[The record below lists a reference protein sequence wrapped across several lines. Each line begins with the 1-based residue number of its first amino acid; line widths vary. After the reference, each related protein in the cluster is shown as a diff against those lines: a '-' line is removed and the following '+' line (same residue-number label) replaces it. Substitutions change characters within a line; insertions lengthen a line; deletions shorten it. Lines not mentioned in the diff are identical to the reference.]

1 MKNKNFNLGKYLFKI
16 FLMLAFVMPT
26 QMFAYYIAGW
36 GGDWNHREMGN
47 NQYTYYAQT
56 AGDYQFKISEQ
67 ANWNKQ
73 WACGTTV
80 NVSGVVT
87 KNSCNNGDNISV
99 KLTKNADVTISFNGS
114 VITVTATEVTV
125 ALDAYLKGSFDTW
138 GTGKQM
144 TKNGDQF
151 ELKNVELGADTQL
164 KINYAGN
171 IWAGYDQV
179 KSGDKGGFCTRGNG
193 GDDNNI
199 IISVTGTYSFYYK
212 QASNEI
218 YMVLESSGE
227 TGGDDEEDDYIEALE
242 CDAAN
247 TRIIYTEDFGT
258 FSDDKGRASYSKSGT
273 GFTAKVPTSSYTA
286 MTTSCTAIENAGY
299 YAVLANPFYAG
310 CGTQKQGDT
319 HACECNNGQW
329 YQNITDHTGN
339 TNGGMLFYNCR
350 DGKSQTDIL
359 YESTVDVCQNT
370 YINFSAYIASATAA
384 DRGCSVKAKVR
395 FILYDAE
402 SNAELS
408 RYTTD
413 YIPLEEGK
421 WEKIA
426 VMFNSKSADKVTLKL
441 LNLAESGCGND
452 LLLDDITFSVCTPK
466 ANLVC
471 SNGTEECT
479 LLPGQKET
487 LTASIIS
494 GVMENPYYLWQYQSN
509 KAGWMPIGQPEVN
522 KTELEVIPETNP
534 TLYRV
539 IIANTAEEAINIAG
553 QGNPSACGMYAI
565 TNTVTA
571 NVTNL
576 GLISNL
582 SDGSIC
588 ADGVDKNT
596 LTLKVTN
603 PLNVAVTG
611 VKVAVEIPE
620 GVTAYNAGTTTVFTG
635 FAEFD
640 LAANGSKTLTLDL
653 KSTAA
658 ITASQIKSI
667 KSYIAKTFDLTW
679 DSESAL
685 VKVSSDITVNP
696 VPTAKFAVA
705 SENIC
710 KGSTTTGTNVIIS
723 NGSPNY
729 TLTIGGTNY
738 TATTSPY
745 LFAVNPTSTTTYT
758 LTKVMDAKGCYST
771 PTSNNTVT
779 VNVEEIK
786 ITTHPASTSVCVGA
800 GATFSVV
807 ASGVNKYQW
816 QVSSDNSNWNNISG
830 ATAST
835 YTISATTSND
845 NNKYYR
851 VVVSKDG
858 GKCEQQESNSAMLT
872 VKTTVAPSVGTYN
885 ECAKDGQIQLST
897 LATGTS
903 LKFYSDAA
911 LTSSVV
917 WFDASDVVKDKKYYV
932 TQTVNGC
939 TSAAAEISV
948 TVKGVPTLNSV
959 STDKNAICKGE
970 SNAELT
976 YSVSGGIAPY
986 TLYIERTEAGTTTIV
1001 NPSVSATGTYTLN
1014 PSSDATYKFTKV
1026 VDANG
1031 CESTSTKSVY
1041 IDVQEINVI
1050 ANISDDNVCA
1060 DKTKTFTVNATGD
1073 NLNYKWYESTNG
1085 GTSFTQVGTNSKTY
1099 TTGSFS
1105 MGDQK
1110 QYKVEVYQNPK
1121 VCGAVEG
1128 LAKITVQDC
1137 SGFEITYNAETSAEV
1152 CKGDNIKLKVT
1163 LKNNSSENATNV
1175 EVVLTDIANQR
1186 QVSRNPSSGSF
1197 YTHST
1202 GIWAIPSL
1210 ASGATATLTLEIE
1223 GTNVVKDLVSKAYV
1237 IKSGTTTYTEAT
1249 TKAFASKKITVK
1261 DFTAAPT
1268 LIAET
1273 YKGCPVEA
1281 MLNLDTQV
1289 SSDATNLQFYTT
1301 ETGSVTATQANKNT
1315 IGTTSYW
1322 VSNTEDGKCESKRT
1336 KLDIVVYPQP
1346 TASLSGNTTI
1356 CKSESANLSIQLTGK
1371 ANYIITLSNG
1381 DVKEG
1386 VSGNTAQMTVSPD
1399 VTTTYTIRSVI
1410 DGNGCE
1416 ATTSGSAKVTVN
1428 EKPVIEFTE
1437 NPLPEY
1443 CAGVEYTLPAPTV
1456 DNKGANITE
1465 SGWYLAGDKL
1475 TNNKIKFT
1483 TEDNAKSLVYKAKNT
1498 CGETTA
1504 TFVASLNVA
1513 DCADLTLTYSL
1524 DKSSYCEGED
1534 AVLTATL
1541 YNGSALDLNNVVVR
1555 QSWAGKQSSVLS
1567 EVSKGTYTNNIWSI
1581 GKLTQGETVTLTIS
1595 FKVEEAEVFEIYVSA
1610 ANGET
1615 YTFDNSVEKST
1626 AQLVVKSYSDNVTV
1640 NNYAKCPINAN
1651 SFLITDL
1658 VTSDK
1663 NDLKVWTK
1671 NAATGLYEK
1680 LDEVPTID
1688 PKQTLPATTYYI
1700 TNTERGKC
1708 ESTTPTAVTVEVFPQ
1723 PTASLSGSTTIC
1735 KGGSA
1740 NLLVTLSGEPSYTV
1754 KLSDGSEQTLNATE
1768 NIPVSPTSTTTYT
1781 LLEVKDGH
1789 GCYAT
1794 PSGSAKVTVNNKPV
1808 ITLSRV
1814 DLDAFCPGDVLTL
1827 PANVEVEDNGATITS
1842 QGWLLNGA
1850 STTSPIEL
1858 NASHNNAVIEYTA
1871 TNECGTATAVEYATI
1886 VVKEVSGNVVARDYI
1901 ACPVDNTEFPIT
1913 DLVTSNND
1921 GLKVMGKNDAGEY
1934 YDITSVPMVNPSVQ
1948 TASTTYYITNTEN
1961 GKCEST
1967 TPTPVTVEVYK
1978 PVSAS
1983 ISAPKEVC
1991 YGSYSAVEISLDGEA
2006 PYNVVYNNG
2015 TANVPLNR
2023 VTASS
2028 VSINDALYTTTTYS
2042 LVSVTDDNGCEATI
2056 TTDDQATIT
2065 VNELPTIASVE
2076 IEDDDD
2082 YICQGT
2088 TTNLIVT
2095 FTGNAPFRFTINGTQ
2110 YKSDD
2115 NEFEMEISQAG
2126 RYVVENLVDAKCSSA
2141 ADSQASATLFVEAI
2155 PVLNV
2160 TPASVLLNC
2169 NLPKTTISASGA
2181 FTYSWTDDKQSAPKS
2196 GSELEVKQTGS
2207 QTIYTVVGTSEHGCV
2222 SAPVSVTVQED
2233 FVKPYAEIVIRQLD
2247 DSGAQEEVKE
2257 LNCTHSRI
2265 VLDADITQSQETI
2278 VKYEWSTLSENN
2290 STGVTAPG
2298 VYTLTVTGENGCTY
2312 TTDFEVTQNVTKP
2325 ELTIENYVIDP
2336 ETGNQVSTSV
2346 LTCAD
2351 TEITLSVE
2359 SQNANATEGVEFK
2372 WYDTQDFEIAEP
2384 LATGNRLDINA
2395 PAEYI
2400 VVAKGGN
2407 GCRVFKTFDIT
2418 EDKENPNVEI
2428 SASSDIIT
2436 CSEPVVELT
2445 ATSDVIV
2452 SYEWNDT
2459 NKTTSATLN
2468 VEESGVYEVLVTAGN
2483 GCTNTDSYTVTQRT
2497 DLPVVEITPSE
2508 EKVTC
2513 KPNTLTASG
2522 AKTYTWSTEEAKD
2535 AIEVTIGG
2543 TYTVYGTNEYGC
2555 VGEAEITLEED
2566 KLAPSIKL
2574 TADTTW
2580 VTCRREK
2587 AVLTAEITNAEDTRT
2602 YSYAWAQNNVVSNV
2616 TKSTFDAKVEATYKV
2631 TITDETNACKAEK
2644 TINIKE
2650 NKQNPLIDIKSLP
2663 SVCLPATVDLK
2674 DAVGPNTKADEVKY
2688 FADETLTQQLTDTN
2702 IEAAENAVYY
2712 VVGYEIDNNGCVGDP
2727 IAIPVVLKPSTSK
2740 PVVENYDECAE
2751 VGTKTLS
2758 SLVKSDKTKLV
2769 FFEDETSEAPIADL
2783 FSTSAENTT
2792 TTYWV
2797 SNTKTGACES
2807 ERVAI
2812 EVKIAGYIDFSVD
2825 ASQTRLPAGQEVT
2838 ITVTPLSDTPVDEY
2852 VWYRGDEV
2860 VQATDE
2866 LELTE
2871 QLYLNEKYSVQAV
2884 GRCNSPKKEVDV
2896 EAIWPTAFTPH
2907 NGNGKNDSFADGMNI
2922 IVFNRFYTKIY
2933 EGPDG
2938 WDGSINGAMNDGK
2951 ETAVPGVYYYSVQLP
2966 NGQVKKGTIEIVKVD

>member
-1 MKNKNFNLGKYLFKI
+1 MKKSFKKSILFMWFVLLGFI
-16 FLMLAFVMPT
+16 MPM
-26 QMFAYYIAGW
+26 QMSAYYIAGW

-258 FSDDKGRASYSKSGT
+258 FSDDKGRDSYSKSGT

-384 DRGCSVKAKVR
+384 NRGCSVKAKVR

-471 SNGTEECT
+471 SNGTAECT

-487 LTASIIS
+487 LTASITS

-539 IIANTAEEAINIAG
+539 IIANTAEEALNIAS

-571 NVTNL
+571 NVVNL

-582 SDGSIC
+582 SDGAIC

-596 LTLKVTN
+596 LTLTVSN
-603 PLNVAVTG
+603 PLAVAATG
-611 VKVAVEIPE
+611 VKVVVEIPA
-620 GVTAYNAGTTTVFTG
+620 GVTAYNSGTTTEFTG

-640 LAANGSKTLTLDL
+640 LAANGTKTLKLDL

-658 ITASQIKSI
+658 ITASVVKSI

-696 VPTAKFAVA
+696 IPTAKFAVA

-710 KGSTTTGTNVIIS
+710 KGSTTTATNVVIS

-738 TATTSPY
+738 TATSSPY

-771 PTSNNTVT
+771 PTTNNKVT

-807 ASGVNKYQW
+807 ASGVDKYQW

-830 ATAST
+830 AIAST
-835 YTISATTSND
+835 YTISATTAND

-851 VVVSKDG
+851 VIVSKNG

-911 LTSSVV
+911 LTNEVTAFSASEVV
-917 WFDASDVVKDKKYYV
+917 TGKKYYA
-932 TQTVNGC
+932 TQTINGC
-939 TSAAAEISV
+939 TSAAAPISV

-976 YSVSGGIAPY
+976 YSVSGGLAPY
-986 TLYIERTEAGTTTIV
+986 TLYIDRTEAGTTTTV
-1001 NPSVSATGTYTLN
+1001 NPSVSATGTYPVN
-1014 PSSDATYKFTKV
+1014 PSSDATYEFTKV

-1031 CESTSTKSVY
+1031 CESTSDKKVS

-1060 DKTKTFTVNATGD
+1060 DKTKTFTVNASGD
-1073 NLNYKWYESTNG
+1073 NLNYKWYESTDG
-1085 GTSFTQVGTNSKTY
+1085 GISFAQVGTNLATY

-1110 QYKVEVYQNPK
+1110 QYKVEVYQNPE
-1121 VCGAVEG
+1121 VCKAVEG
-1128 LAKITVQDC
+1128 LANITVQDC
-1137 SGFEITYNAETSAEV
+1137 SGFEITYIAETSAEV

-1175 EVVLTDIANQR
+1175 EVVLTDIADQR
-1186 QVSRNPSSGSF
+1186 QVSRNPSSGSS

-1261 DFTAAPT
+1261 DITAAPT
-1268 LIAET
+1268 LIPET
-1273 YKGCPVEA
+1273 YKGCPEED
-1281 MLNLDTQV
+1281 MLNLNTQV
-1289 SSDATNLQFYTT
+1289 SSDATNLKFYTT
-1301 ETGSVTATQANKNT
+1301 ETGTELVTQANKNT
-1315 IGTTSYW
+1315 VGTTTYW
-1322 VSNTEDGKCESKRT
+1322 VSNTKAGECESPRT
-1336 KLDIVVYPQP
+1336 RLDIVVYPQP
-1346 TASLSGNTTI
+1346 TAVLSGDATI
-1356 CKSESANLSIQLTGK
+1356 CN
-1371 ANYIITLSNG
+1371 
-1381 DVKEG
+1381 
-1386 VSGNTAQMTVSPD
+1386 
-1399 VTTTYTIRSVI
+1399 
-1410 DGNGCE
+1410 
-1416 ATTSGSAKVTVN
+1416 
-1428 EKPVIEFTE
+1428 
-1437 NPLPEY
+1437 
-1443 CAGVEYTLPAPTV
+1443 
-1456 DNKGANITE
+1456 
-1465 SGWYLAGDKL
+1465 
-1475 TNNKIKFT
+1475 
-1483 TEDNAKSLVYKAKNT
+1483 
-1498 CGETTA
+1498 
-1504 TFVASLNVA
+1504 
-1513 DCADLTLTYSL
+1513 
-1524 DKSSYCEGED
+1524 
-1534 AVLTATL
+1534 
-1541 YNGSALDLNNVVVR
+1541 
-1555 QSWAGKQSSVLS
+1555 
-1567 EVSKGTYTNNIWSI
+1567 
-1581 GKLTQGETVTLTIS
+1581 
-1595 FKVEEAEVFEIYVSA
+1595 
-1610 ANGET
+1610 
-1615 YTFDNSVEKST
+1615 
-1626 AQLVVKSYSDNVTV
+1626 
-1640 NNYAKCPINAN
+1640 
-1651 SFLITDL
+1651 
-1658 VTSDK
+1658 
-1663 NDLKVWTK
+1663 
-1671 NAATGLYEK
+1671 
-1680 LDEVPTID
+1680 
-1688 PKQTLPATTYYI
+1688 
-1700 TNTERGKC
+1700 
-1708 ESTTPTAVTVEVFPQ
+1708 
-1723 PTASLSGSTTIC
+1723 
-1735 KGGSA
+1735 GGSA
-1740 NLLVTLSGEPSYTV
+1740 NLLVTLTGKSSYTV
-1754 KLSDGSEQTLNATE
+1754 KLSNGSEPTLNATG

-1781 LLEVKDGH
+1781 LLEVKDGN
-1789 GCYAT
+1789 GCYAKL
-1794 PSGSAKVTVNNKPV
+1794 SGSAKVTVNNKPS
-1808 ITLSRV
+1808 ITINENPHPSYCAGMQYTLPSV
-1814 DLDAFCPGDVLTL
+1814 TVTNNGSTVTSEGWYLAGVKLNSNNVTFQMSDAGKTLVYKASNTCGETENEFIASLVVEDCADIILNYSLDKRDYCAGDEAVLT
-1827 PANVEVEDNGATITS
+1827 ATIKN
-1842 QGWLLNGA
+1842 NGTTNLSNVKLYQTWSGAQNNVTTTKDKGTYSNGNWNIPTLAAGESATLTITFKATTAEIFKMHVTAANGVTYSSYDA
-1850 STTSPIEL
+1850 SVANGFAEL
-1858 NASHNNAVIEYTA
+1858 
-1871 TNECGTATAVEYATI
+1871 
-1886 VVKEVSGNVVARDYI
+1886 VVKEISANVQVNNYI
-1901 ACPVDNTEFPIT
+1901 ACPNDNAEFPIT
-1913 DLVTSNND
+1913 NLVTSNND

-1934 YDITSVPMVNPSVQ
+1934 YDLTSVPMVNPSVQ
-1948 TASTTYYITNTEN
+1948 TASTTYYITNIEN

-1978 PVSAS
+1978 PVTAS

-1991 YGSYSAVEISLDGEA
+1991 YGNNSAVEISLDGVA
-2006 PYNVVYNNG
+2006 PYVVVYNNG
-2015 TANVPLNR
+2015 TSD
-2023 VTASS
+2023 VTLDRITTST
-2028 VSINDALYTTTTYS
+2028 VTINDALYTTTTYS
-2042 LVSVTDDNGCEATI
+2042 LVSVTDKNGCEAPI
-2056 TTDDQATIT
+2056 SSGDKATIN

-2095 FTGNAPFRFTINGTQ
+2095 FTGNAPFTFTINGTQ
-2110 YKSDD
+2110 YTSND

-2222 SAPVSVTVQED
+2222 SEPVSVTVTEN
-2233 FVKPYAEIVIRQLD
+2233 FVAPTVEMTTYNYGEEVDLEKDLILTCNHYAVTLKADTENSPVDIA
-2247 DSGAQEEVKE
+2247 SYKWSTGAEGETYSLLIADAAGIYSVEVTGVNGCKATGNIEVKE
-2257 LNCTHSRI
+2257 NFTLP
-2265 VLDADITQSQETI
+2265 DITLKSYRHNKDVESTI
-2278 VKYEWSTLSENN
+2278 LTCSYPALDLKATINN
-2290 STGVTAPG
+2290 PEEIGVEEVYLYWEIDGRDMSGSNPLTVYAPG
-2298 VYTLTVTGENGCTY
+2298 EYKVYIQGDNYCKNSATINITEDTEH
-2312 TTDFEVTQNVTKP
+2312 P
-2325 ELTIENYVIDP
+2325 ELK
-2336 ETGNQVSTSV
+2336 
-2346 LTCAD
+2346 LTASSD
-2351 TEITLSVE
+2351 KIT
-2359 SQNANATEGVEFK
+2359 
-2372 WYDTQDFEIAEP
+2372 
-2384 LATGNRLDINA
+2384 
-2395 PAEYI
+2395 
-2400 VVAKGGN
+2400 
-2407 GCRVFKTFDIT
+2407 CDIT
-2418 EDKENPNVEI
+2418 E
-2428 SASSDIIT
+2428 
-2436 CSEPVVELT
+2436 VELT
-2445 ATSDVIV
+2445 VESNIKEVDYDWISWNREDGQGDGISNTSVAKVEKGGDYEVIV
-2452 SYEWNDT
+2452 T
-2459 NKTTSATLN
+2459 VSATGCAN
-2468 VEESGVYEVLVTAGN
+2468 SKRITIEEY
-2483 GCTNTDSYTVTQRT
+2483 T
-2497 DLPVVEITPSE
+2497 DLPVVEIRSSE

-2522 AKTYTWSTEEAKD
+2522 ANTYTWSTEEAKE
-2535 AIEVTIGG
+2535 AIEVTTGG
-2543 TYTVYGTNEYGC
+2543 TYTVYGKNEYGC

-2587 AVLTAEITNAEDTRT
+2587 AVLTAEVTNAEDTRT

-2631 TITDETNACKAEK
+2631 TITDDTNACKAEK

-2688 FADETLTQQLTDTN
+2688 FADATLTQQLTDTN
-2702 IEAAENAVYY
+2702 IEAAANAVYY

-2751 VGTKTLS
+2751 AGTKTLS

-2769 FFEDETSEAPIADL
+2769 FFEDETSEVPIADL

-2812 EVKIAGYIDFSVD
+2812 EVKIAGYIDFSVE